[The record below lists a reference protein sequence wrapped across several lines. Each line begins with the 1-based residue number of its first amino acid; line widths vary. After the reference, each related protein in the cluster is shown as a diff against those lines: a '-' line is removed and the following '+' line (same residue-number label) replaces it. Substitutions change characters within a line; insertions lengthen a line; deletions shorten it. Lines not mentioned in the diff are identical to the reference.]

1 MLEVTQADRELFI
14 TISNADGQMAERI
27 LCGQAFTWEVEQIA
41 RHRQSAA
48 EYWYRQGND
57 DGYQTT
63 VEAIGEWLRDQY
75 SGRLQSPIFLADA
88 IEAGEPFK

>member
-1 MLEVTQADRELFI
+1 MVEVTQADRELFI

-41 RHRQSAA
+41 RHRLA
-48 EYWYRQGND
+48 ERD
-57 DGYQTT
+57 A
-63 VEAIGEWLRDQY
+63 VVKWLRGLHWTHLDAEPAK
-75 SGRLQSPIFLADA
+75 RIANA